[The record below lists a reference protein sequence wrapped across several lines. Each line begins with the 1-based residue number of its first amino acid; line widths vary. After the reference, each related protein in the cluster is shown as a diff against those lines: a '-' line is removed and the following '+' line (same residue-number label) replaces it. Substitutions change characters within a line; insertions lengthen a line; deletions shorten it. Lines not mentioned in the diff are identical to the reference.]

1 MVSGFPASQATA
13 ARDVKPHGSV
23 RIAVVATLIWTLA
36 VPARADDALP
46 APLRVGDVVAI
57 ARQRRSEIIAARA
70 RAAATA
76 QRPAIVSALDDPTIS
91 ASIDHLPFSE
101 LGGRMP
107 MFDRSFTI
115 EQTFPLSRLR
125 GHRRAGA
132 EADWRRQRASTDRA
146 VLDVE
151 LDAAG
156 AFWML
161 VQVRATVE
169 IVAQQYA
176 LAEQLVAA
184 ALARYTSNTGTQ
196 SDVLRAQIEVARL
209 DAERRA
215 LAAEVRGAEV
225 MLNTSLARAAD
236 GAIPALDAVLPETMP
251 PARDAISRA
260 AIRRPELRMGQ
271 AEIERAEADVRVM
284 RSMYAPMAMLRTGPA
299 YTMEAG
305 NGWMLMIG
313 ITLPIWRGKLRAGV
327 VEASSMVEMANADLD
342 AMRRMIDGQALAAR
356 ETVIATRERYLALR
370 DAIVPRAE
378 QAIAPTM
385 AAYTAGQLPLVS
397 VVEAVQTLW
406 SLQGQREVARAEL
419 GIAWARLA
427 RASGQGGK

>member
-1 MVSGFPASQATA
+1 M
-13 ARDVKPHGSV
+13 RL
-23 RIAVVATLIWTLA
+23 AVVVALIWTLSF
-36 VPARADDALP
+36 PARADDGLP
-46 APLRVGDVVAI
+46 TPLRVGDVVAI
-57 ARQRRSEIIAARA
+57 ARQRRSEIVAARA

-76 QRPAIVSALDDPTIS
+76 QRPAIVSALDDPIIS
-91 ASIDHLPFSE
+91 ASIDHLPFGE
-101 LGGRMP
+101 LGGGRIP
-107 MFDRSFTI
+107 MFDRSFMV
-115 EQTFPLSRLR
+115 EQTFPLSRIR
-125 GHRRAGA
+125 GHRRGGA
-132 EADWRRQRASTDRA
+132 EADWRRQRANTDR
-146 VLDVE
+146 VILDVE
-151 LDAAG
+151 LDAVG

-161 VQVRATVE
+161 VQVRATVK

-236 GAIPALDAVLPETMP
+236 APIPDLDPTVRETMP
-251 PARDAISRA
+251 PTPDAISSA

-284 RSMYAPMAMLRTGPA
+284 RSMYAPMAMVRTGPA

-305 NGWMLMIG
+305 NGWMLMVG
-313 ITLPIWRGKLRAGV
+313 ISIPIWRSKLRAGV
-327 VEASSMVEMANADLD
+327 AEATSMVDMANADLD
-342 AMRRMIDGQALAAR
+342 AMRRMVDGQARGAR
-356 ETVIATRERYLALR
+356 EAVLATRERYLALR
-370 DAIVPRAE
+370 DVIVPRAE

-397 VVEAVQTLW
+397 VVEAAQTLW

-419 GIAWARLA
+419 GIAWARLT
-427 RASGQGGK
+427 RASQEGK